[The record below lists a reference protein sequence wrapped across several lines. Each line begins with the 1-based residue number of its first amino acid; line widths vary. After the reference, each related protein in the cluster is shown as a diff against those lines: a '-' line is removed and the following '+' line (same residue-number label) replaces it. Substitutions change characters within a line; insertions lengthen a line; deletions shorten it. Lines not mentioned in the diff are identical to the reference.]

1 MDGFSM
7 IFHSSHFSPSQTSTF
22 GTTRDVEKWHHQP
35 PSVCAKLPLSKS
47 LSWGCAVCTLG
58 SHSGKVTY
66 YIGNCFFYIY
76 IYIYIYIEKERERE
90 REIISNVKLWC
101 DSWLHL
107 RQLTLYSYDQ
117 NQSKSGICIFSI
129 SVPRNCPSVWGS
141 NILTHTEYRC
151 SQHFFPTKWCTL
163 VDWEEHPTKDT
174 MDHGPNTPECRSK
187 RNE

>member
-1 MDGFSM
+1 MTPPATKCLRQAAVEQVLELGVCGL
-7 IFHSSHFSPSQTSTF
+7 HSWQ
-22 GTTRDVEKWHHQP
+22 
-35 PSVCAKLPLSKS
+35 S
-47 LSWGCAVCTLG
+47 LWG
-58 SHSGKVTY
+58 SHILY
-66 YIGNCFFYIY
+66 RELFFLHIY
-76 IYIYIYIEKERERE
+76 IYNYIYIEKERE

-141 NILTHTEYRC
+141 NVLTHTEYRC